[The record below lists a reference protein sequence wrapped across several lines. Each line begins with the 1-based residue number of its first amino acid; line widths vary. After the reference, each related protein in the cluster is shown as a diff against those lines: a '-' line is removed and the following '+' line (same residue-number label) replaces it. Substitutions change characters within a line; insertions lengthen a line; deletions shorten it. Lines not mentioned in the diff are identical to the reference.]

1 MSRKYRAASSMA
13 VALLMGFLA
22 TALVAG
28 QGITQPAGKLV
39 LFGDLNAFVSPTNP
53 NPCTARNRY
62 KKGET
67 VGFRLFAVDGGT
79 GDAETSA
86 EVIVHITSGGRTY
99 DLPTLFRGVPHKT
112 PEGRDMP
119 IRPGMWTA
127 KWIVPDDAPTGTVD
141 LSATARD
148 KFGRTAQWKPLG
160 GEPSFLTIVQ

>member
-1 MSRKYRAASSMA
+1 MGRKYRAISSIIF
-13 VALLMGFLA
+13 ALFMGLLA
-22 TALVAG
+22 TALMAG
-28 QGITQPAGKLV
+28 QGTQPAGKLV
-39 LFGDLNAFVSPTNP
+39 LFGDLNAFASPSNP

-79 GDAETSA
+79 GAPETSA
-86 EVIVHITSGGRTY
+86 EITVHISSGGKTY

-119 IRPGMWTA
+119 IRPGMWTT
-127 KWIVPDDAPTGTVD
+127 KWVVPDDAPTGTVD

-148 KFGRTAQWKPLG
+148 KFGRTAEWKPLG
-160 GEPSFLTIVQ
+160 GVPSFLTIVP

>member
-1 MSRKYRAASSMA
+1 MRRKCCAVSSILF
-13 VALLMGFLA
+13 ALFLGLLG
-22 TALVAG
+22 TSLRAG
-28 QGITQPAGKLV
+28 QATQSQGKLV

-53 NPCTARNRY
+53 IPCTARNRF
-62 KKGET
+62 KKGEI

-79 GDAETSA
+79 GEAEVSA
-86 EVIVHITSGGRTY
+86 EVTVHISSGGRTY

-127 KWIVPDDAPTGTVD
+127 KWVVPDDAPTGTVD

-148 KFGRTAQWKPLG
+148 KSGRTAEWKPLG
-160 GEPSFLTIVQ
+160 GVPSFLTIVQ

>member
-1 MSRKYRAASSMA
+1 MRNMSKKHCAIFTI
-13 VALLMGFLA
+13 VIGLLTGMLA
-22 TALVAG
+22 TGLLAG
-28 QGITQPAGKLV
+28 EDAQPAGKLV
-39 LFGDLNAFVSPTNP
+39 LFGDLNAFASPTNP
-53 NPCTARNRY
+53 IPCTARNRF

-86 EVIVHITSGGRTY
+86 EITVHISSGGKTY

-127 KWIVPDDAPTGTVD
+127 
-141 LSATARD
+141 
-148 KFGRTAQWKPLG
+148 
-160 GEPSFLTIVQ
+160 